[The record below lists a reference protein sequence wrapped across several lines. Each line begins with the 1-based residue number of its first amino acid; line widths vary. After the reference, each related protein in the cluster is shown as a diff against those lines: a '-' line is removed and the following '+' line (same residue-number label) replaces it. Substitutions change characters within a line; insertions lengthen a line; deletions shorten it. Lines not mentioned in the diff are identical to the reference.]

1 MRNAAPGGPPCGRAD
16 PWIARDHRPMT
27 LAGAPLGAPPR
38 HFWRN
43 FRFAAAPGRAS
54 GNRHLRRPVQR
65 APRRAVVVPP
75 GSLPGAA
82 RVQAYEA
89 CPQGPPLAPS
99 AERRRKTPLSER
111 GGRLMYKIPLKIKE
125 YYHNKIVIGKGAV
138 TVARMSEATCGNA
151 APACRFAHAGYTCCR
166 TSANARVVHC
176 GRNPTSR
183 FDGEG
188 CPWQKRN
195 GEDGTGSAIGVR
207 RCDLIPHPR

>member
-1 MRNAAPGGPPCGRAD
+1 MPAQAPNWPIVNASEILMKYGFLPTVARPCPRLQNGAERRQALVRNAAPGGPPCGRAD

-38 HFWRN
+38 HFWRS
-43 FRFAAAPGRAS
+43 FHFAAAPGRAS

-99 AERRRKTPLSER
+99 AERLRKTPLSER
-111 GGRLMYKIPLKIKE
+111 GDGDYSFIPEKVKIFPRYLVSQIRE
-125 YYHNKIVIGKGAV
+125 L
-138 TVARMSEATCGNA
+138 VACS
-151 APACRFAHAGYTCCR
+151 PDF
-166 TSANARVVHC
+166 ANAQS
-176 GRNPTSR
+176 GLLLL
-183 FDGEG
+183 
-188 CPWQKRN
+188 Q
-195 GEDGTGSAIGVR
+195 
-207 RCDLIPHPR
+207 